1 VNKHDQSSI
10 ANIADKKAGH
20 DSFQIFE
27 ALISL
32 GKACVADV
40 AEKRPEM
47 VIVYKKLR
55 YVLSSKT
62 GINNGMWHQ
71 KYS

>member
-10 ANIADKKAGH
+10 VNMADKKAGH

-27 ALISL
+27 ALISS
-32 GKACVADV
+32 GKSCVADV

-47 VIVYKKLR
+47 VIVYKKLE

-62 GINNGMWHQ
+62 DVSSGMWHQ
-71 KYS
+71 